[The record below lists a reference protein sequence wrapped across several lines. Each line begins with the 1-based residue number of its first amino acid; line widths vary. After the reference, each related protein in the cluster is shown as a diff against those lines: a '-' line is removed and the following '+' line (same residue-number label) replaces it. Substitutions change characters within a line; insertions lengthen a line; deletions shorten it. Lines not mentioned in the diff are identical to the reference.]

1 MTPMWAVHACPGAK
15 AVRGPRRR
23 LQSFRGLPG
32 IARDRRGAMVSTLV
46 RRVIPVV
53 LVLVTLLPQGVLAAA
68 WHQCG
73 EARILRSSCCC
84 PADKAASEEPRSE
97 LRRAP
102 CCDELTRVPRADTG
116 RVETPGSRASVS
128 LHLAV
133 PARTSMAAAS
143 AVKAAPL
150 PALRATAPPPDPI
163 YLRNA
168 SLLL

>member
-133 PARTSMAAAS
+133 PARTSIAAAS
-143 AVKAAPL
+143 AVTAAPV

>member
-1 MTPMWAVHACPGAK
+1 MPCVGRAGRCNPFAA
-15 AVRGPRRR
+15 R
-23 LQSFRGLPG
+23 RGLR
-32 IARDRRGAMVSTLV
+32 ATSAALWCRLV

-73 EARILRSSCCC
+73 AARVLRSNCCC
-84 PADKAASEEPRSE
+84 PADKAATEAPPRSE

-133 PARTSMAAAS
+133 PARTSIAAAA
-143 AVKAAPL
+143 AVAAAPV

>member
-1 MTPMWAVHACPGAK
+1 
-15 AVRGPRRR
+15 
-23 LQSFRGLPG
+23 
-32 IARDRRGAMVSTLV
+32 MVSTLV

-73 EARILRSSCCC
+73 EARVLRSSCCC
-84 PADKAASEEPRSE
+84 PADKAASEQPRSE

-116 RVETPGSRASVS
+116 RVEMPGSRAPGS
-128 LHLAV
+128 LHMAV
-133 PARTSMAAAS
+133 PARTSIAAAS
-143 AVKAAPL
+143 AVTAAPL

>member
-1 MTPMWAVHACPGAK
+1 
-15 AVRGPRRR
+15 
-23 LQSFRGLPG
+23 
-32 IARDRRGAMVSTLV
+32 MVSTLV
-46 RRVIPVV
+46 RRAIPLV

-73 EARILRSSCCC
+73 ETRVLRSSCCC
-84 PADKAASEEPRSE
+84 PADKAANEQPRSE

-133 PARTSMAAAS
+133 PARMSVAAAS
-143 AVKAAPL
+143 AVTAAPV
-150 PALRATAPPPDPI
+150 PARRATPPPPDPI